1 MTSVY
6 VVIYKG
12 TIDGIYGIKK
22 YRKEVVFDD
31 QMKEM
36 LEIEAK
42 RNGMTVAGSIKYCVM
57 EKNKVIYVYLMYHYE
72 KWTIWSKI
80 RNEIKWK
87 YILLL

>member
-42 RNGMTVAGSIKYCVM
+42 RNGMTVAGSIKYCV
-57 EKNKVIYVYLMYHYE
+57 IR
-72 KWTIWSKI
+72 KI
-80 RNEIKWK
+80 K
-87 YILLL
+87 